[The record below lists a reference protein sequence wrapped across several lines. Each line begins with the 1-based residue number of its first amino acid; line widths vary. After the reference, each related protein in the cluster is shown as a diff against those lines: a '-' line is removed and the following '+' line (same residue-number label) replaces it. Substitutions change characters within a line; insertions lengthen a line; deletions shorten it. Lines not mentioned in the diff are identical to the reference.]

1 MYIRNVRFHLSLF
14 SSIKELLSLLS
25 EMLIHLLMLN
35 EAACA
40 FINARK
46 REGETNL
53 LELLLPALLGF
64 RFCQHDIP
72 RDWRECEMLFLRRQ
86 KRLQFR
92 NELSTRSQ
100 RIEFKDK
107 VVVARYT

>member
-1 MYIRNVRFHLSLF
+1 
-14 SSIKELLSLLS
+14 
-25 EMLIHLLMLN
+25 MLIHLLMLN
-35 EAACA
+35 EAAYA
-40 FINARK
+40 FINAHRRERK
-46 REGETNL
+46 TNL
-53 LELLLPALLGF
+53 FELLLPSLLGF

-72 RDWRECEMLFLRRQ
+72 RDWRQCKMLFLRRQ

-107 VVVARYT
+107 VVIARYT